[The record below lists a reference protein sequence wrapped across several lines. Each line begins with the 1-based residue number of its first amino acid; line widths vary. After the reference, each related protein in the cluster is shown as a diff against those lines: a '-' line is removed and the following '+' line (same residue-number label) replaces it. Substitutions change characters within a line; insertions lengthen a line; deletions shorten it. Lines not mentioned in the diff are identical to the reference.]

1 MGLKTKSL
9 PILHTNFAMK
19 IFTSIVASLL
29 ITIGLNAQ
37 EFTLNIANVS
47 FAEGELVSKEN
58 RNNYDAN
65 GQLGAGL
72 IIESNLEGLTFQ
84 SLNGIIRQI
93 KNGNQSKLLLSPEER
108 ILTVFSEGFL
118 PLEIILRDVGV
129 SLESG
134 TFWKL
139 QIVGNNAS
147 NTTAIAIRVDPPDAK
162 IYLNDELQDSANILE
177 VDYGL
182 YELKIEKTGYSTIS
196 DLFKIDENSGQFLVK
211 EYKLDLESYQ
221 KVTISGF
228 PQNTDIYIDGIK
240 QEGVFSNS
248 FSTNLYP
255 GTYDFSFLNQDYFL
269 KEQQV
274 IITAGSDINLP
285 IRLQKNSSYF
295 TTKTE
300 PRESEVW
307 INYEK
312 YPSNQTV
319 ELRPGKFPIAIIKSG
334 FETVYDT
341 LEFRVGDRIE
351 KDYRLKKSSGSIA
364 IKVTPNFAEA
374 FINGRNFSGS
384 QYLANGKYELTI
396 SAKNYSD
403 YKEIFEIE
411 DYENITRNIN
421 LTPIYGKLIIETDV
435 DGATI
440 KLSSADKV
448 LDTQNDRLVLNEL
461 FEGDYTVE
469 IIKSG
474 YRELKEPIFVYG
486 NRENY
491 KNYKLE
497 KIPTIYDDPDF
508 TYNVTW
514 VGASHFE
521 NSKLNEL
528 LINPKIQTTHKIDL
542 SSKILKKNESLKVKF
557 ILNYDGKLNSNI
569 PILYSL
575 EISKSEKNKIFESL
589 SKWTF
594 SPPNCRISAGCK
606 AAGILEI
613 SSK

>member
-1 MGLKTKSL
+1 MRI
-9 PILHTNFAMK
+9 IL
-19 IFTSIVASLL
+19 SILFIL
-29 ITIGLNAQ
+29 CFPTICYARDY
-37 EFTLNIANVS
+37 TLNIAHVS

-84 SLNGIIRQI
+84 SLNGIIRQE

-108 ILTVFSEGFL
+108 IITVFSDGFL
-118 PLEIILRDVGV
+118 PLEIILRDIGV
-129 SLESG
+129 NLESG
-134 TFWKL
+134 TFWRL
-139 QIVGNNAS
+139 QIVGNSAS
-147 NTTAIAIRVDPPDAK
+147 NITALAIRVEPSDAK
-162 IYLNDELQDSANILE
+162 IYLNDQLQDSNNILE
-177 VDYGL
+177 LEYGL
-182 YELKIEKTGYSTIS
+182 YELKIEKAGFSSIS

-211 EYKLDLESYQ
+211 EYKLDIESYQ
-221 KVTISGF
+221 KVTINGF

-240 QEGVFSNS
+240 QEGVSGNT

-274 IITAGSDINLP
+274 TIAAGSDINLP

-295 TTKTE
+295 TTNIK
-300 PRESEVW
+300 PSESEVW

-312 YPSNQTV
+312 YPSNQTI
-319 ELRPGKFPIAIIKSG
+319 ELRPGKYPIAIIKSG
-334 FETVYDT
+334 YDTEFDT
-341 LEFRVGDRIE
+341 LEFSVGGRIE

-384 QYLANGKYELTI
+384 QFLANGKYELTI

-411 DYENITRNIN
+411 NYENITRNIILN
-421 LTPIYGKLIIETDV
+421 PIYGKLIIETNV

-440 KLSSADKV
+440 KLLSADKV

-474 YRELKEPIFVYG
+474 YREFKEPIFVYG
-486 NRENY
+486 NRENF
-491 KNYKLE
+491 KNYELE
-497 KIPTIYDDPDF
+497 KIPTVYDDPDF

-521 NSKLNEL
+521 NFNHIEL
-528 LINPKIQTTHKIDL
+528 LINPKIQTTHKINL
-542 SSKILKKNESLKVKF
+542 SSKILAKNESLKVSF
-557 ILNYDGKLNSNI
+557 IVNYDGKLNSNI

-594 SPPNCRISAGCK
+594 SPPNCRFTAGCR
-606 AAGILEI
+606 AAGVLEI
-613 SSK
+613 TKK